1 MSPLYE
7 YLRLLVIGV
16 VIGFPVG
23 IGIGKAID
31 GEEGSVEARRL
42 EELIVEAT
50 KPPGHMLL
58 VPTDSWHPPM
68 LYAPP
73 LPAWSVGTVQFHG
86 DAIRNGFQ
94 ADEMK

>member
-16 VIGFPVG
+16 VIGFPAG
-23 IGIGKAID
+23 IGIAKAID
-31 GEEGSVEARRL
+31 GEEGS
-42 EELIVEAT
+42 VEAT

-58 VPTDSWHPPM
+58 VPTDGWHPPM

-73 LPAWSVGTVQFHG
+73 PPAWSTATLQWAVDGLQNNTLQS
-86 DAIRNGFQ
+86 
-94 ADEMK
+94 DEMVK